1 MYIYIGATKMNTIV
15 TYNTLKFTKID
26 FTENSEL
33 SDQIQFLENMHSGLK

>member
-1 MYIYIGATKMNTIV
+1 MNTIV

-33 SDQIQFLENMHSGLK
+33 SDQIQFLENMPSEVVKSIDST